1 MFAKIE
7 DHRLTYLSGAINTAF
22 MYEHYHRWYSTSLNR
37 EMEVLAFGTRG
48 YPVMLFPTS
57 MGRFYENKDFK
68 LLDSV
73 AWFVNEGLVKIYC
86 PDGIDSLSWYNRG
99 IHPAHRVMNHIW
111 YDQYLLTELVPLMQ
125 RETGVSRIATAGCSF
140 GGYHATNFAFRHPEV
155 VKYVFNMG
163 AAFDIRDQL
172 DGYYDDNVYFNNPPD
187 FIPNAQNPYFQD
199 MFVVLG
205 TGTHDMCWDAN
216 EKMAAVLRNKGI
228 HHWLDVRQD
237 APHDWPAWRQMFPHY
252 LSLIK

>member
-1 MFAKIE
+1 
-7 DHRLTYLSGAINTAF
+7 
-22 MYEHYHRWYSTSLNR
+22 MYEHLHRWYSTSLNR
-37 EMEVLAFGTRG
+37 EMEVLTFGTRG

-57 MGRFYENKDFK
+57 MGRFFENKDFK

-73 AWFVNEGLVKIYC
+73 AWFLEEGLVKIYC

-99 IHPAHRVMNHIW
+99 IHPAQRVANHMW

-125 RETGVSRIATAGCSF
+125 RETGVHRIATAGCSF
-140 GGYHATNFAFRHPEV
+140 GGYHATNFGFRHPEV

-163 AAFDIRDQL
+163 AAFDIKDQL
-172 DGYYDDNVYFNNPPD
+172 NGHYDENVYFNNPPD
-187 FIPNAQNPYFQD
+187 FIPDAQNPNFAD

-205 TGTHDMCWDAN
+205 TGTRDMCWEAN
-216 EKMAAVLRNKGI
+216 ERMAGVLRQKGI
-228 HHWLDVRQD
+228 NHWLDVRQD
-237 APHDWPAWRQMFPHY
+237 APHDWPAWREMFPHY